1 MKVSPFRWILLVF
14 VILTS
19 LLQGH
24 LIDQIFSEWEYEEN
38 SGKWILK
45 IQFDAGYAD
54 PVRRYDADVPAPNY
68 EWLVACE
75 PEEWTILQREAR
87 RYLGKHLLFKDE
99 TTGASLP
106 YEVSFPDWNETPPA
120 FPKRLNGQAYFH
132 VLFVGQ
138 ADAEPSINIA
148 PGRFP
153 DLVVAE
159 GEVVRTIIGPGESVV
174 ASEGNQS
181 LLGGFWVW
189 LVEGFRHVL
198 PLGWDH
204 VLFILGLFLFRREWR
219 PLLLQSLM
227 FTIAHTLTL
236 VMAATGVVRLSGG
249 MQGALEVL
257 IALSL
262 VLVAWQNLRAERSQK
277 VRLGLVFA
285 LGLFHGLGFAGALQG
300 FISQEHFLLSVAAMN
315 LGVELAQIVI
325 LAVAWVLTMKYF
337 ERKSYEKFR
346 VGASVLIGLFGLVW
360 TFDRL
365 LGLF

>member
-68 EWLVACE
+68 KWLVACE

-132 VLFVGQ
+132 VLFVGR

-236 VMAATGVVRLSGG
+236 VMAATGVGCLAKSPRRTFTEGSSRFSFCTWTVS
-249 MQGALEVL
+249 
-257 IALSL
+257 
-262 VLVAWQNLRAERSQK
+262 WLRFC
-277 VRLGLVFA
+277 G
-285 LGLFHGLGFAGALQG
+285 GFAGIYFSGALSSFG
-300 FISQEHFLLSVAAMN
+300 CGNESRGRAGSDSDPCCG
-315 LGVELAQIVI
+315 LGANNEI
-325 LAVAWVLTMKYF
+325 L
-337 ERKSYEKFR
+337 
-346 VGASVLIGLFGLVW
+346 
-360 TFDRL
+360 
-365 LGLF
+365 